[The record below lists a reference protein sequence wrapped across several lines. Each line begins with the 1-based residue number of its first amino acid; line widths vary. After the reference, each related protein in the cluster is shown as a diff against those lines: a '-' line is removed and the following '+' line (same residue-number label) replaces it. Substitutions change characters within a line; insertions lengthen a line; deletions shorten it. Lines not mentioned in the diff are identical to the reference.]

1 MEVLVWSDSHG
12 HKDYVMRMLD
22 KEPDCKSVFF
32 LGDGLDEAL
41 SVQKLYPDR
50 KFYLV
55 KGNNDRQYDAQDYAY
70 AHIDGVTF
78 EGNTFTALGN
88 AGLHLSRATKEAK
101 IIKNKLTD
109 CAGSGIVLGGFAT
122 ADHDIV
128 NKDGSN
134 KAANWYM
141 VSENNLIEDNTI
153 RNIGRL
159 ARDGMS
165 ETDREIIRIMLGE

>member
-22 KEPDCKSVFF
+22 KEPECKNVFF

-78 EGNTFTALGN
+78 MACHGHRLSVDITLRYLYDKAEAVRGHVALYGHTHVAN
-88 AGLHLSRATKEAK
+88 VRMDSMTGV
-101 IIKNKLTD
+101 
-109 CAGSGIVLGGFAT
+109 CAINPGAMNDGKYCVVT
-122 ADHDIV
+122 V
-128 NKDGSN
+128 NKGDYTV
-134 KAANWYM
+134 KHK
-141 VSENNLIEDNTI
+141 
-153 RNIGRL
+153 
-159 ARDGMS
+159 
-165 ETDREIIRIMLGE
+165 EIW